1 MMTAASGAVVGPNGG
16 LIQISAASYTLSA
29 ETNNLILSFTSAS
42 AVTVT
47 INPGL
52 PVGFSVTV
60 IQDGAGAI
68 TFVASSGVTLNNLS
82 SELTSAGQYAQMF
95 LSSVGQDIYVL
106 SGGVSG
112 SGGSGITQL
121 TGDVTAGPG
130 SGSEAATLATVNSN
144 VGSFT
149 LANVTVNAK
158 GLVTAASSGSAAPLV
173 LTGQTSTPGSSAG
186 TLTNAPAVGNP
197 TLWLQISVNGT
208 TYYLPGW
215 T

>member
-16 LIQISAASYTLSA
+16 LIQISAAAYTLSA

-47 INPGL
+47 VNPGL

-208 TYYLPGW
+208 TYYIPGW

>member
-121 TGDVTAGPG
+121 TGDVAAGPG
-130 SGSEAATLATVNSN
+130 SGSEAATLATVNTN

-208 TYYLPGW
+208 TYYIPGW

>member
-95 LSSVGQDIYVL
+95 LTSVGQDIYVL

-130 SGSEAATLATVNSN
+130 SGSEAATLATVNTN

-208 TYYLPGW
+208 TYYIPGW

>member
-16 LIQISAASYTLSA
+16 LIQISATAYTLSA

-95 LSSVGQDIYVL
+95 LTSVGQDIYVL

-130 SGSEAATLATVNSN
+130 SGSEAATLATVNAN

-208 TYYLPGW
+208 TYYIPGW

>member
-208 TYYLPGW
+208 TYYIPGW

>member
-1 MMTAASGAVVGPNGG
+1 MTAASGAVVGPNGG
-16 LIQISAASYTLSA
+16 LLTISSAAYTLSA
-29 ETNNLILSFTSAS
+29 EANNLTLSFTSAS
-42 AVTVT
+42 AVTFT

-52 PVGFSVTV
+52 PVGFSCTV
-60 IQDGAGAI
+60 VQDGAGAI
-68 TFVASSGVTLNNLS
+68 TFTPSSGVTLNNLS
-82 SELTSAGQYAQMF
+82 SELVSGGQYAVLF
-95 LSSVGQDIYVL
+95 LESVGQDIYVL
-106 SGGVSG
+106 GGAVSG

-208 TYYLPGW
+208 TYYIPGW

>member
-16 LIQISAASYTLSA
+16 LIQISAAAYTLSA

-95 LSSVGQDIYVL
+95 LTSVGQDIYVL

-130 SGSEAATLATVNSN
+130 SGSEAATLATVNTN

-197 TLWLQISVNGT
+197 TLWLQVSVNGT
-208 TYYLPGW
+208 TYYIPGW

>member
-130 SGSEAATLATVNSN
+130 SGSEAATLATVNTN

-208 TYYLPGW
+208 TYYIPGW

>member
-95 LSSVGQDIYVL
+95 LTSVGQDIYVL

-130 SGSEAATLATVNSN
+130 SGSEAATLATVNTN

-197 TLWLQISVNGT
+197 TLWLQVSVNGT
-208 TYYLPGW
+208 TYYIPGW

>member
-16 LIQISAASYTLSA
+16 LIQISAAAYTLSA

-130 SGSEAATLATVNSN
+130 SGSEAATLATVNTN

-208 TYYLPGW
+208 TYYIPGW

>member
-95 LSSVGQDIYVL
+95 LTSVGQDIYVL

-130 SGSEAATLATVNSN
+130 SGSEAATLASVNSN

-197 TLWLQISVNGT
+197 TLWLQVSVNGT
-208 TYYLPGW
+208 TYYIPGW

>member
-16 LIQISAASYTLSA
+16 LIQISATSYTLSA

-95 LSSVGQDIYVL
+95 LTSVGQDIYVL

-130 SGSEAATLATVNSN
+130 SGSEAATLASVNSN

-208 TYYLPGW
+208 TYYIPGW

>member
-68 TFVASSGVTLNNLS
+68 TFVANSGVTLNNLS

-95 LSSVGQDIYVL
+95 LTSVGQDIYVL

-121 TGDVTAGPG
+121 TGDVAAGPG
-130 SGSEAATLATVNSN
+130 SGSEAATLATVNTN

-208 TYYLPGW
+208 TYYIPGW

>member
-16 LIQISAASYTLSA
+16 LIQISATAYTLSA

-95 LSSVGQDIYVL
+95 LTSVGQDIYVL

-208 TYYLPGW
+208 TYYIPGW

>member
-1 MMTAASGAVVGPNGG
+1 
-16 LIQISAASYTLSA
+16 
-29 ETNNLILSFTSAS
+29 
-42 AVTVT
+42 
-47 INPGL
+47 
-52 PVGFSVTV
+52 
-60 IQDGAGAI
+60 
-68 TFVASSGVTLNNLS
+68 
-82 SELTSAGQYAQMF
+82 MF
-95 LSSVGQDIYVL
+95 LTSVGQDIYVL

-130 SGSEAATLATVNSN
+130 SGSEAATLATVNTN

-208 TYYLPGW
+208 TYYIPGW